1 MKGFWAAWNFWL
13 PYHKWPLR
21 KKNRCV
27 TLIGNL
33 VYSSV
38 NISIGATLAR
48 NNSPLGRNLEQT
60 RLAESSALAG
70 WSDEEIQKNKEM
82 QV

>member
-1 MKGFWAAWNFWL
+1 M
-13 PYHKWPLR
+13 
-21 KKNRCV
+21 
-27 TLIGNL
+27 
-33 VYSSV
+33 YSSV

-70 WSDEEIQKNKEM
+70 WGDEEIQKNKEM